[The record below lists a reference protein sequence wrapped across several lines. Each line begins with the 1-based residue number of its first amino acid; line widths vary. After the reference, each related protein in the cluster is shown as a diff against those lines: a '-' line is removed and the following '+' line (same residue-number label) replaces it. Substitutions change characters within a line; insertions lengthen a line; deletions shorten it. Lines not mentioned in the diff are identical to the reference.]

1 MTERKCLGE
10 LVGELRDQA
19 GWWLAWNSITR
30 DDLHEEE
37 KLRPKSMIEIIVND
51 YDPLEQPSTCG
62 YTDQEEV
69 GILNS
74 TGEMREQFSRP
85 IQLISTINDMIKYER
100 ALDGHLF
107 ESILIESVRVEGSDG
122 RYILDFLASLWP
134 KEWLQETRAAIQDTL
149 SHHSSRYDQISHHS
163 SRIFS
168 PFDVQ
173 STTRLLAL
181 SRFLTENGLLPQRDY
196 KTNLLEKTTCG
207 RVTSCDFWGFE
218 EGKGLYIKRAYTIRL
233 LIACWLPPFLVIL
246 GLCVLHLLN
255 PDIGLG
261 DILSLVGALLS
272 ALAAWI
278 PGVML
283 KGWQL
288 VDAVRGTY
296 YTTNLNTA
304 QEVSKSKAF
313 KFASWS
319 PSIQIK
325 TWATLEA
332 HLEPAILVSCALGQG
347 KVTVVGNGKCYFDL
361 IRGQPMSFYNY
372 DTLSRYSAG
381 APSFSPLEITC
392 NGGVPLEILLFR
404 PPLGELRIPY
414 YPALARDKFRQGR
427 PACIGPA
434 YIASHDYK
442 ISQIKRTSVATV
454 HLEEPWQANLA
465 TLQVFISPKTLN
477 SEPYRNNGQARN
489 ELKLY
494 FGFPLSDPI
503 KSKLS
508 RAHFDD
514 LRELTQ
520 AVRGGNNLL
529 IGAD

>member
-1 MTERKCLGE
+1 
-10 LVGELRDQA
+10 
-19 GWWLAWNSITR
+19 
-30 DDLHEEE
+30 
-37 KLRPKSMIEIIVND
+37 
-51 YDPLEQPSTCG
+51 
-62 YTDQEEV
+62 
-69 GILNS
+69 
-74 TGEMREQFSRP
+74 
-85 IQLISTINDMIKYER
+85 
-100 ALDGHLF
+100 
-107 ESILIESVRVEGSDG
+107 
-122 RYILDFLASLWP
+122 
-134 KEWLQETRAAIQDTL
+134 
-149 SHHSSRYDQISHHS
+149 
-163 SRIFS
+163 
-168 PFDVQ
+168 
-173 STTRLLAL
+173 
-181 SRFLTENGLLPQRDY
+181 
-196 KTNLLEKTTCG
+196 
-207 RVTSCDFWGFE
+207 
-218 EGKGLYIKRAYTIRL
+218 
-233 LIACWLPPFLVIL
+233 
-246 GLCVLHLLN
+246 
-255 PDIGLG
+255 
-261 DILSLVGALLS
+261 
-272 ALAAWI
+272 
-278 PGVML
+278 ML

-361 IRGQPMSFYNY
+361 IRGQPMNL
-372 DTLSRYSAG
+372 TLPASA
-381 APSFSPLEITC
+381 
-392 NGGVPLEILLFR
+392 
-404 PPLGELRIPY
+404 GELRIPY

-520 AVRGGNNLL
+520 AVRV
-529 IGAD
+529 ATTYS